1 MNRQRRML
9 WEDRHRVKSIAV
21 EAEPSVVEMLPLLPR
36 GLALDVAAGTGRNS
50 LYLARAGIG
59 VVAAD
64 FSQPGLSR
72 LAVEARREG
81 LPVWP
86 VLADLEET
94 FPFRAR
100 SFDIVVNVTYLDR
113 ALVPSLKDALRVG
126 GVLLFDTFLIDQA
139 ETGHPK
145 DPAFMLRHYE
155 LRELLTG
162 MELLRY
168 REGIVAYANGTSAWR
183 AVALARRTG

>member
-64 FSQPGLSR
+64 FSEPALSR
-72 LAVEARREG
+72 LAVETRREG
-81 LPVWP
+81 LPVRP

>member
-9 WEDRHRVKSIAV
+9 WENRHRVKSIAV
-21 EAEPSVVEMLPLLPR
+21 EAEPSMVEMLPLLPR
-36 GLALDVAAGTGRNS
+36 GLALDVAAGTGRNG

-64 FSQPGLSR
+64 FSEPGLSR

-81 LPVWP
+81 LPVKP

-100 SFDIVVNVTYLDR
+100 SFDLVINVTYLDR

>member
-9 WEDRHRVKSIAV
+9 WEDRHRVKSIAL

-81 LPVWP
+81 LPVRP

>member
-9 WEDRHRVKSIAV
+9 WEDRHRVKAIAV

-64 FSQPGLSR
+64 FSEPALSR

-81 LPVWP
+81 LPVRP
-86 VLADLEET
+86 VVADLEET

-100 SFDIVVNVTYLDR
+100 SLDIVINVTYLDR
-113 ALVPSLKDALRVG
+113 ALVPRLKDALRVG
-126 GVLLFDTFLIDQA
+126 GVLLFDTFLID